1 MAGSRT
7 CSRAWRAAS
16 TGPGPLAAGWARA
29 AGPYSLLCVE
39 STPRSG
45 PPSVSIGI
53 GYLALLLLGAAE
65 GLIGCFQF
73 SRGAGP
79 VPVAA
84 LVFCVLLFA
93 SCLLGGWGMGTPLG
107 ALMVALGWFGVSVL
121 LTMPSPGGSV
131 IVTNTTAG
139 RWFLYGGAV
148 CAGAGLAVSF
158 RWRTRRP
165 ARLPRLTPGTGP

>member
-1 MAGSRT
+1 
-7 CSRAWRAAS
+7 
-16 TGPGPLAAGWARA
+16 
-29 AGPYSLLCVE
+29 
-39 STPRSG
+39 
-45 PPSVSIGI
+45 VSIGV

-79 VPVAA
+79 VPAAA

-107 ALMVALGWFGVSVL
+107 ALMVALGWLGVSVL
-121 LTMPSPGGSV
+121 LTMPSAGGSV
-131 IVTNTTAG
+131 IVTNTAAG

-165 ARLPRLTPGTGP
+165 ARLTRLTPGTGP